1 MVQSTMGRVPTDIE
15 RAIEA
20 EFRKRPAVQEPRPAN
35 LAQPSVVAPALAMP
49 DYVEHHEGA
58 TEIGKLSAEAV
69 VREYEA
75 AAKEIE
81 AMGAELIERVTQ
93 CETMTRN
100 ALAVTEELKD
110 TAKRYREEAKR
121 VFLQIEECSQIS
133 AEVRKICIEL
143 KEKIAV
149 PATIDRLKPKKV
161 KPESP

>member
-1 MVQSTMGRVPTDIE
+1 
-15 RAIEA
+15 
-20 EFRKRPAVQEPRPAN
+20 
-35 LAQPSVVAPALAMP
+35 MP

-58 TEIGKLSAEAV
+58 TEIGKLSAEGV